1 MTDTIHALAGDFPAK
16 TETDWRALAEKALR
30 GADFDATLSRSTE
43 DGISRGPV
51 FCDRPEGS
59 GAVDGEERDL
69 YLPWG
74 MRQTLVEAEPATANE
89 AALSD
94 LMGGVSELELRL
106 DPTGKFGVKADDLDG
121 LDACLKGVDMS
132 LAPVHL
138 DAMSQQS
145 HLADCLLT
153 LFARRRLDGEAVR
166 GGLGLSPIEMAA
178 CSGKDLDGQ
187 SVDRLADIAQLA
199 GAAFPNLKV
208 VRCDA
213 GFVHEAGGT
222 EAQELAVMAAAG
234 AAYMRVLM
242 DAGIDCN
249 DALGMIEIRLA
260 ADTDIHLSIAKL
272 RAARRIWTRIAAS
285 YGADIKS
292 QRATIQARTSGRML
306 SAKDPWTNLIRNAC
320 AGFAAAAGGA
330 DAITIRPLTDAIGRP
345 TGFGRRVARNL
356 HILLAEESHMGKVS
370 DPASGSYL
378 HAHLC
383 EGLAQA
389 SWTLFQD
396 IEARGGL
403 HRVIADGWLGEQ
415 VASARDARFKAI
427 EDGASVILGVTKF
440 PDSAPRAVDTA
451 DTWPQTS
458 EGPLCAVNLAARFE
472 EAAN

>member
-16 TETDWRALAEKALR
+16 TDEDWRVLAEKALR
-30 GADFDATLSRSTE
+30 GADFDETLNRSTE

-59 GAVDGEERDL
+59 GAVDGQERDL

-74 MRQTLVEAEPATANE
+74 MRQTLVEADPAAAND
-89 AALSD
+89 AALAD

-106 DPTGKFGVKADDLDG
+106 DPTGRFGVKLDDLDD

-138 DAMSQQS
+138 DAISQQS
-145 HLADCLLT
+145 HLADSLLT

-166 GGLGLSPIEMAA
+166 GGLGLSPIESAA
-178 CSGKDLDGQ
+178 CAATELDGQ
-187 SVDRLADIAQLA
+187 AVERLADIAQLA
-199 GAAFPNLKV
+199 GAAFPHLKV

-213 GFVHEAGGT
+213 AFVHEAGGT
-222 EAQELAVMAAAG
+222 EAQELAVMVAAG

-242 DAGIDCN
+242 DAGIGCDE
-249 DALGMIEIRLA
+249 ALGMIEIRLA

-285 YGADIKS
+285 YGAGVKA
-292 QRATIQARTSGRML
+292 QRASIQARTSGRML

-330 DAITIRPLTDAIGRP
+330 DAVTIRPLTDAIGRP

-383 EGLAQA
+383 EDLAQA
-389 SWTLFQD
+389 SWTIFQD

-403 HRVIADGWLGEQ
+403 HRVIADGWLGDQ
-415 VASARDARFKAI
+415 VATARDARFKAI
-427 EDGASVILGVTKF
+427 ADGKSVILGVTKF
-440 PDSAPRAVDTA
+440 PDSAPKPVDTA
-451 DTWPQTS
+451 DTWPDAE

-472 EAAN
+472 EAAQ